1 MASDLASKGSSLL
14 SRHVGSL
21 EYKKTCGSILKACF
35 ACCVP
40 HCLCVTADCRLDL
53 PFPWK
58 AVTPGADHCILSVYP
73 LASCTCYR
81 PKTNSEMF
89 FSLTRVIKALGYGT
103 SAFFLLRF
111 PNNLPCSATKVVS
124 LVYSHEKLVKVT
136 LTTFWSSGQ
145 EAVYLKAGST

>member
-1 MASDLASKGSSLL
+1 MPFTPALITWQVIWPPKVHHCYPGMWDHWNVKNL
-14 SRHVGSL
+14 R
-21 EYKKTCGSILKACF
+21 SILKACF

-73 LASCTCYR
+73 VASCTCSR

-103 SAFFLLRF
+103 SAFFCSGSPTNYHVVPKKLFPSCTPTKNLRSPHSGLLVRR
-111 PNNLPCSATKVVS
+111 
-124 LVYSHEKLVKVT
+124 
-136 LTTFWSSGQ
+136 Q
-145 EAVYLKAGST
+145 STS

>member
-21 EYKKTCGSILKACF
+21 EYNCGSILKACF

-73 LASCTCYR
+73 LAPCTCYR

-103 SAFFLLRF
+103 SAFFCSGSQTNYHVVPQKLFPWCNSKNLSKLRSPHSGLLVRRQ
-111 PNNLPCSATKVVS
+111 SIS
-124 LVYSHEKLVKVT
+124 
-136 LTTFWSSGQ
+136 
-145 EAVYLKAGST
+145 